1 MAQKEAERQKR
12 ELEKKRK
19 QEEKQQKKIQQY
31 YNRLALDFKKINV
44 ILIDSVAIEII
55 QGALDA
61 NLTQAKMISY
71 FVKGEEQKLKKK
83 VTGIILQTKL
93 DEYLEFIDD
102 NEIKNTITYKKV
114 FSHLIK
120 QEYDSVE
127 ELEKDKMYEE
137 FSNSLAQRQS
147 IVEMVRDENKLHIFL
162 PEGLEDI
169 IDLIDSDEE
178 FKLTV
183 DSIKKENVYLKA
195 VENKKKLVNE
205 IEKKINALIS

>member
-1 MAQKEAERQKR
+1 MRSFTAKSNRGKGEQVFWNNVFAVAQRSRNNRKKQEARQERALQREAERKRRLAQKEAERQKR
-12 ELEKKRK
+12 ELEKKKTGR
-19 QEEKQQKKIQQY
+19 KQQKKIQQY

-102 NEIKNTITYKKV
+102 NEIKNTITYKSI
-114 FSHLIK
+114 FT
-120 QEYDSVE
+120 
-127 ELEKDKMYEE
+127 
-137 FSNSLAQRQS
+137 SNKTG
-147 IVEMVRDENKLHIFL
+147 I
-162 PEGLEDI
+162 
-169 IDLIDSDEE
+169 
-178 FKLTV
+178 
-183 DSIKKENVYLKA
+183 
-195 VENKKKLVNE
+195 
-205 IEKKINALIS
+205 

>member
-1 MAQKEAERQKR
+1 M
-12 ELEKKRK
+12 
-19 QEEKQQKKIQQY
+19 
-31 YNRLALDFKKINV
+31 
-44 ILIDSVAIEII
+44 
-55 QGALDA
+55 
-61 NLTQAKMISY
+61 
-71 FVKGEEQKLKKK
+71 
-83 VTGIILQTKL
+83 
-93 DEYLEFIDD
+93 EFIDD

-169 IDLIDSDEE
+169 IDLIDMMKNLNLQSTPSKKRM
-178 FKLTV
+178 FISKL
-183 DSIKKENVYLKA
+183 
-195 VENKKKLVNE
+195 
-205 IEKKINALIS
+205 